1 VSQRKSKSR
10 TGDQE
15 LVAGSL
21 AHYEDAAY
29 YTSTYRRRIDDVQ
42 FYVSLANKAGGEVLE
57 YGVGN
62 GRVAMPVA
70 RHGVKVTGIDHSQ
83 SMLDDFRERL
93 NAEPIAVQRR
103 VTLQQGDMRTA
114 RVKKK
119 FTLVTCPFNAALH
132 LYTRQDVE
140 QFLARVR
147 EHLKPNGKFVLDISI
162 PAIDDLTRDPNK
174 AYTAPKFKHPSAG
187 MVRYTEHF
195 DYDPIRQV
203 LFVSMEFHPVDKK
216 IPEFST
222 PLAHRQFYPQEW
234 EALLHYNGF
243 EVDQVQGDFH
253 GGSLTKTSD
262 TMVWHAKL
270 RRGFDA

>member
-1 VSQRKSKSR
+1 MRQKMRKKSR
-10 TGDQE
+10 GTDHE
-15 LVAGSL
+15 LAAGSL

-42 FYVSLANKAGGEVLE
+42 FYVSLASKAGGEVLE

-62 GRVAMPVA
+62 GRVALPVA
-70 RHGVKVTGIDHSQ
+70 RHGISVTGIDHSQ
-83 SMLDDFRERL
+83 SMLDDLRERL
-93 NAEPIAVQRR
+93 SEEAPAVQKRI
-103 VTLQQGDMRTA
+103 TLKQGDMRTA

-119 FTLVTCPFNAALH
+119 FALVTCPFNAALH

-147 EHLKPNGKFVLDISI
+147 DHLKPSGRFVLDISI

-203 LFVSMEFHPVDKK
+203 LFVSMG
-216 IPEFST
+216 
-222 PLAHRQFYPQEW
+222 RQTTW
-234 EALLHYNGF
+234 IA
-243 EVDQVQGDFH
+243 
-253 GGSLTKTSD
+253 SSR
-262 TMVWHAKL
+262 TMSWCSCFLEDCAKP
-270 RRGFDA
+270 